1 MEVCEVASASAGDE
15 DFLADPVSM
24 LEHCYTAA
32 ALSSFDGAH

>member
-1 MEVCEVASASAGDE
+1 VEVREVASASSGDQ
-15 DFLADPVSM
+15 DFFADSVSM